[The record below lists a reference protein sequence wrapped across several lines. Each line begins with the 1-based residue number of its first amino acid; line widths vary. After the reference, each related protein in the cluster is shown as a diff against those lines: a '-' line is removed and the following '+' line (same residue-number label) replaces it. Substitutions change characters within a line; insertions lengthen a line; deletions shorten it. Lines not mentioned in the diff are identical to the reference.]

1 MYMSVCKGADHS
13 GAYVLH
19 GSRRSMHN
27 EKQPAF
33 KAVYST
39 FKEVSKE
46 CILIIIQDFELLIM
60 RIGIHWLIIH
70 IHVFEIVIFEG
81 RVGSRQTSSC
91 RDLAW
96 LDGLT

>member
-1 MYMSVCKGADHS
+1 MYMRVCKGADHS
-13 GAYVLH
+13 GANVLH

-46 CILIIIQDFELLIM
+46 CTLIIIQVFELLMMI
-60 RIGIHWLIIH
+60 ISIHWLNNTFI
-70 IHVFEIVIFEG
+70 
-81 RVGSRQTSSC
+81 
-91 RDLAW
+91 
-96 LDGLT
+96 